1 MTDTSVPTPGGT
13 PDPILGLRNMYQQSE
28 AARVV
33 LDHFAGRNRKWFKT
47 TAKALQFALAR
58 EGRSLSQDA
67 IVETLEQLEELGL
80 GHLRTGPRGY
90 EFAWDFELVAVG
102 KAARGE
108 TTVIPLLPH
117 RSMPPVGDGSSV
129 PEEEDDGFVEHRF
142 LLRPGVEVNLRL
154 PGDLTKREA
163 ERLADF
169 IRTLPFE

>member
-1 MTDTSVPTPGGT
+1 MPGGT

-67 IVETLEQLEELGL
+67 IVETLERLEELGL

-108 TTVIPLLPH
+108 TTVVPPLPQRGKH
-117 RSMPPVGDGSSV
+117 PVEDGSSA
-129 PEEEDDGFVEHRF
+129 PEEDDGFVEHRF
-142 LLRPGVEVNLRL
+142 LLRPEVEVNLRL
-154 PGDLTKREA
+154 PSDLTRREA

-169 IRTLPFE
+169 MRTLPFE